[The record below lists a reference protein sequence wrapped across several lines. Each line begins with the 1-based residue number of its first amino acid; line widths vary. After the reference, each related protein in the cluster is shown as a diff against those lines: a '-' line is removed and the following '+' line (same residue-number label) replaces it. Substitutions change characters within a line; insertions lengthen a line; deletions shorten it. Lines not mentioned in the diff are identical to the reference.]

1 MVERI
6 VAGYAVLGTLWV
18 IGAKILSSMFFP
30 SSLTNPNFWLLQ
42 GALFLLLTSPILYA
56 VLKRKERMME
66 EEVNRFAISRTVL
79 EKLSALVYLKDR
91 QGCYLYVN
99 PAFEKTFQVNS
110 DQWKKKTAVDL
121 FPGSFG
127 EKNLENDLEIV
138 RSGRSAQFEEQ
149 AVDSQGEV
157 HHYLSA
163 KFPLFAGKG
172 ELVGVGGI
180 SYDITDQKRTEEEL
194 RMSEERLRLLLAI
207 RSMDEKSLKE
217 VADAVLEAA
226 TKLTDS
232 PIGYLAL
239 LDEGEKVLTM
249 HAWSSQ
255 AMDSCAVPE
264 PTRIFPL
271 ESTGLWGEAVRQR
284 KPIITND
291 YAASNSL
298 KRGLPEGHIPLTRHM
313 NVPLFDGERIVALLG
328 VGNKKRDYLDIDI
341 IHLELLLGE
350 MMVVTRS
357 SQGKE
362 NLRLAL
368 REKELLLRELH
379 HRVKNNLQVVSSLL
393 NLQASRIESK
403 EVKSLF
409 NTARNRI
416 TAMSLLQE
424 QLYRSQ
430 DFSGVKLK
438 EYVQTLMSFLFRS
451 YLKGEHGVVLQ
462 LDVSETTVTLEEAM
476 PLGLILNEVVSNS
489 LVHAL
494 KGRSEGRIAVR
505 IEECGEELRMEV
517 EDDGVGLDPSFDK
530 NASEGLGLQLVSSL
544 AGQLLGSFEFLNPGS
559 GPGTLF
565 TLSYPRPMFLKTKVT
580 KEPQGA
586 V

>member
-6 VAGYAVLGTLWV
+6 VVGYAILGTLWV
-18 IGAKILSSMFFP
+18 IGAKILSSVFFP

-194 RMSEERLRLLLAI
+194 RMREERLRLLLAI

-379 HRVKNNLQVVSSLL
+379 HRVKNNLQVISSLL

>member
-18 IGAKILSSMFFP
+18 IGAKILSSVFFP

-99 PAFEKTFQVNS
+99 PAFEKNFQVTS

-194 RMSEERLRLLLAI
+194 RMREERLRLLLAI

>member
-6 VAGYAVLGTLWV
+6 VVGYAILGTLWV
-18 IGAKILSSMFFP
+18 IGAKILSSVFFP

-194 RMSEERLRLLLAI
+194 RMREERLRLLLAI

-462 LDVSETTVTLEEAM
+462 LDVSETMVTLEEAM

-494 KGRSEGRIAVR
+494 KGRSEGKIAVR

>member
-6 VAGYAVLGTLWV
+6 VVGYAILGTLWV
-18 IGAKILSSMFFP
+18 IGAKILSSVFFP

-194 RMSEERLRLLLAI
+194 RMREERLRLLLAI

-403 EVKSLF
+403 EVKNLF

-462 LDVSETTVTLEEAM
+462 LDVSETMVTLEEAM

-494 KGRSEGRIAVR
+494 KGRSEGKIAVR

-517 EDDGVGLDPSFDK
+517 EDDGVGLGPSFDK

-544 AGQLLGSFEFLNPGS
+544 AGQLLGSFEFLKPGS

>member
-194 RMSEERLRLLLAI
+194 RMREERLRLLLAI

-544 AGQLLGSFEFLNPGS
+544 AGQLLGSFEFLKPGS

>member
-6 VAGYAVLGTLWV
+6 VVGYAILGTLWV
-18 IGAKILSSMFFP
+18 IGAKILSSVFFP
-30 SSLTNPNFWLLQ
+30 SSLSNPNFWLLQ

-110 DQWKKKTAVDL
+110 DQWKKKTVADL

-127 EKNLENDLEIV
+127 ENNLENDLEIV

-149 AVDSQGEV
+149 AVDSQGVV

-163 KFPLFAGKG
+163 KFPLFGGKG

-180 SYDITDQKRTEEEL
+180 SYDVSDQKRTEEEL
-194 RMSEERLRLLLAI
+194 RMREERLKLLLAI

-217 VADAVLEAA
+217 VADVVLEAA

-271 ESTGLWGEAVRQR
+271 ESTGLWGEAIRQR

-403 EVKSLF
+403 EVKNLF
-409 NTARNRI
+409 NTVRNRI

-505 IEECGEELRMEV
+505 IEECGEELRLEV
-517 EDDGVGLDPSFDK
+517 EDDGVGLDPSFDTDV
-530 NASEGLGLQLVSSL
+530 SEGLGLQLVSSL
-544 AGQLLGSFEFLNPGS
+544 AGQLLGSFEFLKPGA

-565 TLSYPRPMFLKTKVT
+565 TLNYPRPMFLKTKVT

-586 V
+586 A

>member
-6 VAGYAVLGTLWV
+6 VAGYVVLGTLWV
-18 IGAKILSSMFFP
+18 LGAKFLSSLFFP
-30 SSLTNPNFWLLQ
+30 SSLSNPNFWLLQ
-42 GALFLLLTSPILYA
+42 GALFLLVTSPVLYA
-56 VLKRKERMME
+56 VLKRNERMMDE
-66 EEVNRFAISRTVL
+66 GVKRFAISRTVL

-91 QGCYLYVN
+91 EGRYLYVN
-99 PAFEKTFQVNS
+99 PAFEKTFQLTS
-110 DQWKKKTAVDL
+110 AQWKKRTALDL
-121 FPGSFG
+121 FPGPFG
-127 EKNLENDLEIV
+127 EAHQKNDLEILQSV
-138 RSGRSAQFEEQ
+138 RSAEFQEQ
-149 AVDSQGEV
+149 AVDSQGEARNYHSV
-157 HHYLSA
+157 
-163 KFPLFAGKG
+163 KFPLFGRKR

-180 SYDITDQKRTEEEL
+180 SYDISEQKRTEEEL
-194 RMSEERLRLLLAI
+194 RMREERLRLLLAI
-207 RSMDEKSLKE
+207 RSMEEKSLKE
-217 VADAVLEAA
+217 IADAVLEAA
-226 TKLTDS
+226 TRLTDS
-232 PIGYLAL
+232 PIGYLAF
-239 LDEGEKVLTM
+239 LDEREKVLTM

-255 AMDSCAVPE
+255 AMADCAVPE
-264 PTRIFPL
+264 PTKVFPL

-291 YAASNSL
+291 YGATNPL

-328 VGNKKRDYLDIDI
+328 VGNKRRDYLGIDI

-350 MMVVTRS
+350 MMVVIRS
-357 SQGKE
+357 AKGKE

-424 QLYRSQ
+424 QLYRSE

-451 YLKGEHGVVLQ
+451 YLKGEHGVILQ
-462 LDVSETTVTLEEAM
+462 VDVSETTVTLEEAM

-494 KGRSEGRIAVR
+494 KGRPEGRIAVR
-505 IEECGEELRMEV
+505 IEECGEELRLEV
-517 EDDGVGLDPSFDK
+517 EDDGVGMGPSFDSEI
-530 NASEGLGLQLVSSL
+530 SEGLGLQLVSSL
-544 AGQLLGSFEFLNPGS
+544 AGQLLGSFEFQKPDS

-565 TLSYPRPMFLKTKVT
+565 SLNYPRPMFLKTKVT
-580 KEPQGA
+580 KEPQG
-586 V
+586 VT

>member
-494 KGRSEGRIAVR
+494 KGRSEGKIAVR

-544 AGQLLGSFEFLNPGS
+544 AGQLLGSFEFLKPGS

>member
-110 DQWKKKTAVDL
+110 DQWKKKTVADL

-194 RMSEERLRLLLAI
+194 RMSEERLKLLLAI

-409 NTARNRI
+409 KTARNRI

-462 LDVSETTVTLEEAM
+462 LDVSETMVTLEEAM

-565 TLSYPRPMFLKTKVT
+565 TLNYPRPMFLKTKVT

-586 V
+586 A

>member
-194 RMSEERLRLLLAI
+194 RMREERLRLLLAI

-403 EVKSLF
+403 EVKNLF

-544 AGQLLGSFEFLNPGS
+544 AGQLLGSFEFLKPGS

>member
-350 MMVVTRS
+350 MMVVKRS

-438 EYVQTLMSFLFRS
+438 EYLQTLMSFLFRS

>member
-194 RMSEERLRLLLAI
+194 RMREERLRLLLAI

-284 KPIITND
+284 RPIITND
-291 YAASNSL
+291 YAASTPL

-462 LDVSETTVTLEEAM
+462 LDVSETMVTLEEAM

-494 KGRSEGRIAVR
+494 KGRSEGKIAVR

>member
-110 DQWKKKTAVDL
+110 DQWKKKTVADL

>member
-6 VAGYAVLGTLWV
+6 VVGYAILGTLWV
-18 IGAKILSSMFFP
+18 IGAKILSSVFFP

-99 PAFEKTFQVNS
+99 PAFEKNFQVTS

-194 RMSEERLRLLLAI
+194 RMREERLRLLLAI

-462 LDVSETTVTLEEAM
+462 LDVSETMVTLEEAM

-494 KGRSEGRIAVR
+494 KGRSEGKIAVR

-517 EDDGVGLDPSFDK
+517 EDDGVGLGPSFDK

-544 AGQLLGSFEFLNPGS
+544 AGQLLGSFEFLKPGS

>member
-6 VAGYAVLGTLWV
+6 VVGYAILGTLWV
-18 IGAKILSSMFFP
+18 IGAKILSSVFFP

-99 PAFEKTFQVNS
+99 PAFEKNFQVTS

>member
-403 EVKSLF
+403 EVKNLF

-462 LDVSETTVTLEEAM
+462 LDVSETMVTLEEAM

-494 KGRSEGRIAVR
+494 KGRSEGKIAVR

-517 EDDGVGLDPSFDK
+517 EDDGVGLGPSFDK
-530 NASEGLGLQLVSSL
+530 NASEGLGLLLVSSL
-544 AGQLLGSFEFLNPGS
+544 AGQLLGSFEFLKPGS

>member
-18 IGAKILSSMFFP
+18 IGAKILSSVFFP

-194 RMSEERLRLLLAI
+194 RMREERLRLLLAI

-217 VADAVLEAA
+217 VADVVLEAA

-264 PTRIFPL
+264 PTRVFPL

-284 KPIITND
+284 RPIITND

-494 KGRSEGRIAVR
+494 KGRSEGKIAVR

-544 AGQLLGSFEFLNPGS
+544 AGQLLGSFEFLKPGS

>member
-264 PTRIFPL
+264 PTRVFPL

-379 HRVKNNLQVVSSLL
+379 HRVKNNLQVISSLL

>member
-1 MVERI
+1 MDEGV
-6 VAGYAVLGTLWV
+6 
-18 IGAKILSSMFFP
+18 K
-30 SSLTNPNFWLLQ
+30 
-42 GALFLLLTSPILYA
+42 
-56 VLKRKERMME
+56 
-66 EEVNRFAISRTVL
+66 RFAISRTVL

-194 RMSEERLRLLLAI
+194 RMREERLRLLLAI
-207 RSMDEKSLKE
+207 RSMEEKSLKE
-217 VADAVLEAA
+217 IADAVLEAA
-226 TKLTDS
+226 TRLTDS
-232 PIGYLAL
+232 PIGYLAF
-239 LDEGEKVLTM
+239 LDEREKVLTM

-255 AMDSCAVPE
+255 AMADCAVPE
-264 PTRIFPL
+264 PTKVFPL

-291 YAASNSL
+291 YGATNPL

-328 VGNKKRDYLDIDI
+328 VGNKRRDYLGIDI

-350 MMVVTRS
+350 MMVVIRS
-357 SQGKE
+357 AKGKE

-451 YLKGEHGVVLQ
+451 YLKGEHGVILQ
-462 LDVSETTVTLEEAM
+462 VDVSETTVTLEEAM

-494 KGRSEGRIAVR
+494 KGRPEGRIAVR
-505 IEECGEELRMEV
+505 IEECGEELRLEV
-517 EDDGVGLDPSFDK
+517 EDDGVGMGPSFDSEI
-530 NASEGLGLQLVSSL
+530 SEGLGLQLVSSL
-544 AGQLLGSFEFLNPGS
+544 AGQLLGSFEFQKPDS

-565 TLSYPRPMFLKTKVT
+565 SLNYPRPMFLKTKVT
-580 KEPQGA
+580 KEPQG
-586 V
+586 VT

>member
-6 VAGYAVLGTLWV
+6 VVGYAILGTLWV

-284 KPIITND
+284 RPIITND
-291 YAASNSL
+291 YAASTPL

-451 YLKGEHGVVLQ
+451 YL
-462 LDVSETTVTLEEAM
+462 
-476 PLGLILNEVVSNS
+476 
-489 LVHAL
+489 
-494 KGRSEGRIAVR
+494 
-505 IEECGEELRMEV
+505 
-517 EDDGVGLDPSFDK
+517 
-530 NASEGLGLQLVSSL
+530 
-544 AGQLLGSFEFLNPGS
+544 
-559 GPGTLF
+559 
-565 TLSYPRPMFLKTKVT
+565 
-580 KEPQGA
+580 
-586 V
+586 

>member
-264 PTRIFPL
+264 PTRVFPL

-284 KPIITND
+284 RPIITND
-291 YAASNSL
+291 YAASTSL

-379 HRVKNNLQVVSSLL
+379 HRVKNNLQVISSLL

>member
-194 RMSEERLRLLLAI
+194 RMREERLRLLLAI

-462 LDVSETTVTLEEAM
+462 LDVSETMVTLEEAM

>member
-291 YAASNSL
+291 YAASNPL

-379 HRVKNNLQVVSSLL
+379 HRVKNNLQVISSLL

>member
-18 IGAKILSSMFFP
+18 IGAKILSSVFFP
-30 SSLTNPNFWLLQ
+30 SSLSNPNYWLLQ

-56 VLKRKERMME
+56 VLKRKERMMD

-79 EKLSALVYLKDR
+79 ENLNALVYLKDR

-99 PAFEKTFQVNS
+99 PAFEKIFQVTS
-110 DQWKKKTAVDL
+110 DQWKKKTVADL

-194 RMSEERLRLLLAI
+194 RMREERLRLLLAI

-217 VADAVLEAA
+217 VADVVLEAA

-284 KPIITND
+284 RPIITND

-350 MMVVTRS
+350 MMVVKRS

-379 HRVKNNLQVVSSLL
+379 HRVKNNLQVISSLL

-544 AGQLLGSFEFLNPGS
+544 AGQLLGSFEFLKPGS

>member
-284 KPIITND
+284 RPIITND
-291 YAASNSL
+291 YAASTPL

-438 EYVQTLMSFLFRS
+438 EYLQTLMSFLFRS

-462 LDVSETTVTLEEAM
+462 LDVSETMVTLEEAM

-494 KGRSEGRIAVR
+494 KGRSEGKIAVR

-544 AGQLLGSFEFLNPGS
+544 AGQLLGSFEFLKPGS

>member
-6 VAGYAVLGTLWV
+6 VVGYAILGTLWV
-18 IGAKILSSMFFP
+18 IGAKILSSVFFP

-79 EKLSALVYLKDR
+79 EKLNTLVYLKDR

-110 DQWKKKTAVDL
+110 DQWKKKTVADL

-284 KPIITND
+284 RPIITND
-291 YAASNSL
+291 YAASTPL

>member
-99 PAFEKTFQVNS
+99 PAFEKNFQVTS

-194 RMSEERLRLLLAI
+194 RMREERLRLLLAI

>member
-194 RMSEERLRLLLAI
+194 RMREERLRLLLAI

-505 IEECGEELRMEV
+505 IEECGEELRLEV

>member
-1 MVERI
+1 M
-6 VAGYAVLGTLWV
+6 GTLWV
-18 IGAKILSSMFFP
+18 IGAKILSSVFFP

-194 RMSEERLRLLLAI
+194 RMREERLRLLLAI

-462 LDVSETTVTLEEAM
+462 LDVSETMVTLEEAM

-494 KGRSEGRIAVR
+494 KGRSEGKIAVR

>member
-18 IGAKILSSMFFP
+18 IGAKILSSVFFP

-56 VLKRKERMME
+56 VLKRKERMMD

-79 EKLSALVYLKDR
+79 ENLNALVYLKDR

-99 PAFEKTFQVNS
+99 PAFEKIFQVTS
-110 DQWKKKTAVDL
+110 DQWKKKTVADL

-194 RMSEERLRLLLAI
+194 RMREERLRLLLAI

-264 PTRIFPL
+264 PTRVFPL

-284 KPIITND
+284 RPIITND

-544 AGQLLGSFEFLNPGS
+544 AGQLLGSFEFLKPGS

>member
-18 IGAKILSSMFFP
+18 IGAKILSSVFFP

-99 PAFEKTFQVNS
+99 PAFEKNFQVTS

>member
-79 EKLSALVYLKDR
+79 ENLNALVYLKDR

-217 VADAVLEAA
+217 IADAVLEAA
-226 TKLTDS
+226 TRLTDS
-232 PIGYLAL
+232 PIGYLAF
-239 LDEGEKVLTM
+239 LDEREKVLTM

-255 AMDSCAVPE
+255 AMADCAVPE
-264 PTRIFPL
+264 PTKVFPL

-291 YAASNSL
+291 YGATNPL

-313 NVPLFDGERIVALLG
+313 NVP
-328 VGNKKRDYLDIDI
+328 
-341 IHLELLLGE
+341 
-350 MMVVTRS
+350 S
-357 SQGKE
+357 STG
-362 NLRLAL
+362 
-368 REKELLLRELH
+368 RE
-379 HRVKNNLQVVSSLL
+379 SS
-393 NLQASRIESK
+393 
-403 EVKSLF
+403 
-409 NTARNRI
+409 
-416 TAMSLLQE
+416 
-424 QLYRSQ
+424 
-430 DFSGVKLK
+430 
-438 EYVQTLMSFLFRS
+438 
-451 YLKGEHGVVLQ
+451 
-462 LDVSETTVTLEEAM
+462 
-476 PLGLILNEVVSNS
+476 
-489 LVHAL
+489 
-494 KGRSEGRIAVR
+494 
-505 IEECGEELRMEV
+505 
-517 EDDGVGLDPSFDK
+517 PS
-530 NASEGLGLQLVSSL
+530 
-544 AGQLLGSFEFLNPGS
+544 
-559 GPGTLF
+559 
-565 TLSYPRPMFLKTKVT
+565 
-580 KEPQGA
+580 
-586 V
+586 

>member
-18 IGAKILSSMFFP
+18 IGAKILSSVFFP

-194 RMSEERLRLLLAI
+194 RMREERLRLLLAI

-284 KPIITND
+284 RPIITND
-291 YAASNSL
+291 YAASTPL

-517 EDDGVGLDPSFDK
+517 EDDGVGLGPSFDK

>member
-6 VAGYAVLGTLWV
+6 VVGYAILGTLWV
-18 IGAKILSSMFFP
+18 IGAKILSSVFFP

-99 PAFEKTFQVNS
+99 PAFEKNFQVTS

-462 LDVSETTVTLEEAM
+462 LDVSETMVTLEEAM

-494 KGRSEGRIAVR
+494 KGRSEGKIAVR

-544 AGQLLGSFEFLNPGS
+544 AGQLLGSFEFLKPGS

>member
-18 IGAKILSSMFFP
+18 IGAKILSSVFFP
-30 SSLTNPNFWLLQ
+30 SSLSNPNYWLLQ

-56 VLKRKERMME
+56 VLKRKERMMD

-79 EKLSALVYLKDR
+79 ENLNALVYLKDR

-99 PAFEKTFQVNS
+99 PAFEKIFQVTS
-110 DQWKKKTAVDL
+110 DQWKKKTVADL

-149 AVDSQGEV
+149 AVDSQGVV

-194 RMSEERLRLLLAI
+194 RMREERLRLLLAI

-217 VADAVLEAA
+217 VADVVLEAA

-264 PTRIFPL
+264 PTRVFPL

-284 KPIITND
+284 RPIITND

-350 MMVVTRS
+350 MMVVKRS

-544 AGQLLGSFEFLNPGS
+544 AGQLLGSFEFLKPGS

>member
-18 IGAKILSSMFFP
+18 IGAKILSSVFFP

-194 RMSEERLRLLLAI
+194 RMREERLRLLLAI

-544 AGQLLGSFEFLNPGS
+544 AGQLLGSFEFLKPGS